1 MRLGYPANDANRRV
15 AIALDAMWRSVGVRP
30 QLQAK
35 EQRALTADVVRGD
48 FDAVRSLWL
57 SGFSDPVAFLERL
70 DGSAAGTTMNQSGY
84 RSAAYDAAMGRAL
97 REPDVARRASILREA
112 ETIAL
117 EDQPAAPLYYLVSRR
132 LVSPRIVGW
141 QNNPRG
147 IHVSRWLSVP
157 TR

>member
-1 MRLGYPANDANRRV
+1 V
-15 AIALDAMWRSVGVRP
+15 AIAIDAMWRAIGVRP

-48 FDAVRSLWL
+48 FDSVRSLWL
-57 SGFSDPVAFLERL
+57 SGFSDPLAFLERL

-84 RSAAYDAAMGRAL
+84 RSAAFDAAMLRAL
-97 REPDVARRASILREA
+97 READLVRRAALLREA
-112 ETIAL
+112 ESIAL
-117 EDQPAAPLYYLVSRR
+117 ADQPVAPLYYLVSRR

-157 TR
+157 AR